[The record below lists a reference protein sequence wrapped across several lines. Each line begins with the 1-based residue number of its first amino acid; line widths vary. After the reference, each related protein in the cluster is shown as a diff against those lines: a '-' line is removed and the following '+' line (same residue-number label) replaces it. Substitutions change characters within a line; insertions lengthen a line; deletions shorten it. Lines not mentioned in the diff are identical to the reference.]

1 MRCATQCRASPIVLA
16 GLLVAGSVASGQ
28 EHADR
33 WAAAMAEFERQDAEH
48 PPEPGG
54 ILFLGSSSIRFW
66 DLERW
71 LPDHGAT
78 NRGFG
83 GSQIADSIRHFD
95 TLVTPHRPAHL
106 VFYAGDND
114 VAAGKSA
121 EQVSA
126 DFATFLTRL
135 WRELPETRV
144 HFIAIKP
151 SIARWSMIDEM
162 RAVNRAVEEMAE
174 REPRLGYVDVDE
186 PMIGRDG
193 EPRRELF
200 VADGLHLS
208 DAGYRLWTSLVA
220 PRLPFH
226 RRRDVFP
233 LETWHN
239 HGSSVVETPIGDLLA
254 VWFHG
259 SGERQADDVAIL
271 GARFDRAGGEWSERF
286 VIADTPGFPD
296 TNCTLLVD
304 SSQRLWL
311 FYPTILANT
320 WESALL
326 KVRMAESWSGPGAPE
341 WTSSEVIHMKPGDDF
356 REVVE
361 RLTREYFTGVGIADP
376 AAAPAGARRWFEE
389 NLERA
394 GDKLERR
401 LGWFTRAHPIE
412 LPAHDEHAGRLLVGL
427 YSDGFSFSSATYS
440 DDGGRTWTMS
450 APIVGGGNV
459 QPSFARR
466 DDGTLVAFMR
476 DNGPPPKRAMVAT
489 SDDGGETWSLAED
502 HADLP
507 EPGAGLEVL
516 ALDSGLW
523 VVVHNDEVDG
533 RHSLALSISEDQGRT
548 FTRRRHLERAEAGAG
563 RFHYPS
569 IVQASDGTLHVTYST
584 FSRDGLGAGQEGKTI
599 RHAHFNEAWLLEAGP
614 SS

>member
-1 MRCATQCRASPIVLA
+1 M
-16 GLLVAGSVASGQ
+16 
-28 EHADR
+28 
-33 WAAAMAEFERQDAEH
+33 AAFARQDAERS
-48 PPEPGG
+48 PEPGG
-54 ILFLGSSSIRFW
+54 ILFVGSSSIRLW
-66 DLERW
+66 NLERW
-71 LPDHGAT
+71 LPDHHAT

-83 GSQIADSIRHFD
+83 GSQIADSTRHFD

-114 VAAGKSA
+114 VAAGKSP
-121 EQVSA
+121 EQVA
-126 DFATFLTRL
+126 GDFEAFLARL
-135 WRELPETRV
+135 WSVFPETRV
-144 HFIAIKP
+144 HFVAIKP
-151 SIARWSMIDEM
+151 SLARWSLVDEM
-162 RAVNRAVEEMAE
+162 RAVNRAIEEIAA
-174 REPRLGYVDVDE
+174 REPRLGFVDVDA
-186 PMIGRDG
+186 PMLGADG
-193 EPRRELF
+193 KPRRELF

-239 HGSSVVETPIGDLLA
+239 HGSSVVETPTGDLLVA
-254 VWFHG
+254 WFHG

-271 GARFDRAGGEWSERF
+271 GARFERDRRDRGRFERASSERASSERDRDGFDHGRGEWSERF
-286 VIADTPGFPD
+286 VMADTPGFPD

-304 SSQRLWL
+304 SAQRLWL

-326 KVRMAESWSGPGAPE
+326 KVRMAETWSGPGAPD
-341 WTSSEVIHMKPGDDF
+341 WMRSEVIHMKPGDDF
-356 REVVE
+356 REVVDA
-361 RLTREYFTGVGIADP
+361 RTREYFASVGISDP
-376 AAAPAGARRWFEE
+376 AAAPDSARRWFEG

-394 GDKLERR
+394 TDKLQRR

-427 YSDGFSFSSATYS
+427 YSDGFSFSAATYS

-466 DDGTLVAFMR
+466 DDGTLVALMR
-476 DNGPPPKRAMVAT
+476 DNGPPPKLAMAAT
-489 SDDGGETWSLAED
+489 SDDGGATWSLAAD
-502 HADLP
+502 HPNLP

-516 ALDSGLW
+516 ALRSGLW
-523 VVVHNDEVDG
+523 VVVHNDEAAG
-533 RHSLALSISEDQGRT
+533 RHSLAISISEDQGRT
-548 FTRRRHLERAEAGAG
+548 FTRRRHLERAEPGAG

-569 IVQASDGTLHVTYST
+569 ILQARDGTIHVTYST
-584 FSRDGLGAGQEGKTI
+584 FLRDGLGEGREGKTI
-599 RHAHFNEAWLLEAGP
+599 RHAHFNEAWLLAADPP
-614 SS
+614 S